1 MKKIC
6 VLAMNPST
14 IFSSIF
20 ARELNQ
26 YICNVFI
33 RICLKIQKML
43 STRVH
48 PIQTSL
54 VAIGIH
60 GPSVW
65 RYRGTM
71 LVTGPDTSQV
81 SWRAP
86 LWQEIK
92 KSKFAVLQ
100 VFRYLRSEPHSSLF
114 ITEQKGGD
122 ISKWSES
129 GHCSP
134 FAYDA
139 FQWSGTH
146 SGLHHNITTEEARA
160 RCLEWWEQRA
170 NAAVRK
176 RLGSYTRTALTFC
189 QS

>member
-1 MKKIC
+1 MCLIKKIC
-6 VLAMNPST
+6 VLAMNSST

-20 ARELNQ
+20 AHELNQ

-43 STRVH
+43 STRVN

-60 GPSVW
+60 GPSVL

-92 KSKFAVLQ
+92 KSKLLFFRCSDIWDQNHIVHYSLQSKKRGISANGASPDTAVLM
-100 VFRYLRSEPHSSLF
+100 RMMHSNEVVP
-114 ITEQKGGD
+114 TVG
-122 ISKWSES
+122 
-129 GHCSP
+129 
-134 FAYDA
+134 Y
-139 FQWSGTH
+139 
-146 SGLHHNITTEEARA
+146 ITTS
-160 RCLEWWEQRA
+160 QP
-170 NAAVRK
+170 RK
-176 RLGSYTRTALTFC
+176 PGLDV
-189 QS
+189 